1 MAKLKRDYVLVLLS
15 EITPRKLSLMDASV
29 DAWVQ
34 IACPRLSTD
43 WGESFAKPLLSP
55 YEAFC
60 ALGEAEWLEA
70 GKYPQD
76 FYSRSGGPWSNYYSA
91 EELDDRDKR

>member
-1 MAKLKRDYVLVLLS
+1 MAKLNLEYVLVLLS
-15 EITPRKLSLMDASV
+15 EITARKLSLMDASV

-60 ALGEAEWLEA
+60 ALGEAEWLQA
-70 GKYPQD
+70 GRYPQD
-76 FYSRSGGPWSNYYSA
+76 YYAKSGGPWTNYH
-91 EELDDRDKR
+91 EEQVVNRG